1 MKYPKISIITPS
13 FNLADY
19 LEQTI
24 QSVVKQS
31 YPNLEYI
38 IIDGGS
44 TDLSVDIIKRYQK
57 HLTYWVSEPDQ
68 GLYHALQKG
77 FDQTTGNIMGW
88 LNADDM
94 LHPNALFTIAR
105 AFQDLPEIDWLQGY
119 PTVFNKTGSVVY
131 HRPPRVFKYD
141 FYLKKY
147 HDGQF
152 VQQES
157 TYWRRGLWEKAGG
170 YISQQYRLAG
180 DFELWMRFFN
190 HAPLY
195 PTLSLIGGFRARGGQ
210 QLSYQHR
217 EQYMREAD
225 TIIDAYHLAAS
236 EKDKEITR
244 KLAFWK
250 KIAQFIPKGEAILR
264 YSSFYQRQVHQPP
277 WVSYNLESDKFQ
289 LD

>member
-1 MKYPKISIITPS
+1 
-13 FNLADY
+13 
-19 LEQTI
+19 
-24 QSVVKQS
+24 
-31 YPNLEYI
+31 
-38 IIDGGS
+38 
-44 TDLSVDIIKRYQK
+44 
-57 HLTYWVSEPDQ
+57 
-68 GLYHALQKG
+68 
-77 FDQTTGNIMGW
+77 MGW

-94 LHPNALFTIAR
+94 LHPNALFTIAQ

-119 PTVFNKTGSVVY
+119 PTVLNKTGSVVY
-131 HRPPRVFKYD
+131 HRPPRVSKYD
-141 FYLKKY
+141 FYLKKH

-210 QLSYQHR
+210 QLSYQHY
-217 EQYMREAD
+217 EQYMQEAD
-225 TIIDAYHLAAS
+225 TIVDARYLTAS
-236 EKDKEITR
+236 EEDKKNIR
-244 KLAFWK
+244 NLAFWRK
-250 KIAQFIPKGEAILR
+250 AAQFIPKGEVMLR
-264 YSSFYQRQVHQPP
+264 YASFYQRQTRQPP

>member
-13 FNLADY
+13 YNLEVY

-24 QSVVKQS
+24 QSVVKQN

-44 TDLSVDIIKRYQK
+44 TDHSVNIIKKYEK
-57 HLTYWVSEPDQ
+57 HLTYWVSESDQ

-77 FDQTTGNIMGW
+77 FDRATGDVMGW

-94 LHPNALFTIAR
+94 LHPSALSTIAQ

-119 PTVFNKTGSVVY
+119 PTVFDKVGRIMY
-131 HRPPRVFKYD
+131 HRQPRFSKYD

-152 VQQES
+152 IQQES
-157 TYWRRGLWEKAGG
+157 TYWRRSLWEKAGG
-170 YISQQYRLAG
+170 YMSQQYRLAG

-195 PTLSLIGGFRARGGQ
+195 PTLALIGGFRARGGQ

-217 EQYMREAD
+217 EKYMEEAD
-225 TIIDAYHLAAS
+225 AIVNAYYLAAS
-236 EKDKEITR
+236 EKDEKIIR
-244 KLAFWK
+244 KLTRWK
-250 KIAQFIPKGEAILR
+250 KIARFIPKGDVMLR
-264 YSSFYQRQVHQPP
+264 YSLPYRRHVRQPG
-277 WVSYNLESDKFQ
+277 WVSYNFEQDKFQ
-289 LD
+289 LV